1 MVARCGRHKHGVDI
15 GFAEERGWLD
25 DSGRNVDVSS
35 LVDLAQVTG
44 LDVPPDVRLER
55 RPPEAIQECAVSSI
69 KAVVTEVIVG
79 IVDE

>member
-1 MVARCGRHKHGVDI
+1 M
-15 GFAEERGWLD
+15 
-25 DSGRNVDVSS
+25 SS